1 MIEFKGVSKW
11 YSNRFVKTFVLRD
24 LDLKIE
30 QGEFVSIMGPSG
42 LGKSTAIHIMG
53 MLDSPSR
60 GGYRFEDQPVH
71 NLRERQR
78 TELHRETIGFV
89 FQSYHLIDELSV

>member
-1 MIEFKGVSKW
+1 VIEFKGVSKW

-53 MLDSPSR
+53 CSTLRRVADTASRTSP
-60 GGYRFEDQPVH
+60 F
-71 NLRERQR
+71 
-78 TELHRETIGFV
+78 TI
-89 FQSYHLIDELSV
+89 